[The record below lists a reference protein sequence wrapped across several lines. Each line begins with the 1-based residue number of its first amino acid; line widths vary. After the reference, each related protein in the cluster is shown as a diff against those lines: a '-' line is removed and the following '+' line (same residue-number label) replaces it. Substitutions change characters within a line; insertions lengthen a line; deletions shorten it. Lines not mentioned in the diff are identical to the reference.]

1 MAFCCAGLRWIPD
14 HTTCRVCTDTHSGEM
29 AAIGG
34 DVVVTL
40 PAVAHVARVSGEQD
54 RRFEFA
60 GVHVVVVATADA
72 GSTACYRPVRAARI
86 QPDAHRAVG
95 VGLLHDIAEYV
106 LAAVTVYQDQ
116 GANTLLCQR
125 CTDIRYNSGQGGWA
139 EADGSGESRVF
150 VRASKR
156 DRGKLKHLVVLAD
169 CVGDGDCD

>member
-14 HTTCRVCTDTHSGEM
+14 HTTRRVCTDTHSGEM

-40 PAVAHVARVSGEQD
+40 PAVAHVAGVSGEQD

-60 GVHVVVVATADA
+60 GVHVVVVVAADA
-72 GSTACYRPVRAARI
+72 GGMPRFRPVGAARI
-86 QPDAHRAVG
+86 QSDAHRADG

-106 LAAVTVYQDQ
+106 VAAVTVHHDEC
-116 GANTLLCQR
+116 ASTLLCER
-125 CTDIRYNSGQGGWA
+125 CTDIRYNGGQGGWA
-139 EADGSGESRVF
+139 ETDSSGEGRVF

-156 DRGKLKHLVVLAD
+156 YRGKLK
-169 CVGDGDCD
+169 